1 MESLALGLRTNL
13 RAGGGRGSRLA
24 VHHWRPSRG
33 GMEEVD
39 QSASPAFG
47 EDAVQRSPDR
57 SPDSSPG
64 APQGALNGEREEAT
78 STEDPER

>member
-1 MESLALGLRTNL
+1 
-13 RAGGGRGSRLA
+13 
-24 VHHWRPSRG
+24 
-33 GMEEVD
+33 MEEVD
-39 QSASPAFG
+39 QSASPVSG

-57 SPDSSPG
+57 SPDGSPG